1 MTVEQ
6 IILLTLM
13 LAIPIVT
20 MMYGVYLAIYATW
33 KNKRFAKKHSDFLEF
48 QAEVFEK
55 AKAVAE
61 MNKEIEK
68 QKKAID
74 EIIAEMPYLTEE
86 AQLEVEEKLAVL
98 RANLEEYRKEIVR
111 PAMEEKIM
119 LNDRLKAWEKQLIE
133 DKELIYF

>member
-6 IILLTLM
+6 IILLIIM
-13 LAIPIVT
+13 LAIPVAT
-20 MMYGVYLAIYATW
+20 MVYGVYLAIYATW
-33 KNKRFAKKHSDFLEF
+33 KNKRFAKKHPDFLEF

-55 AKAVAE
+55 AKQVAE
-61 MNKEIEK
+61 MNEEIKK

>member
-6 IILLTLM
+6 IILLTIM
-13 LAIPIVT
+13 LGLPGVIII
-20 MMYGVYLAIYATW
+20 YGIGLAIYCNY
-33 KNKRFAKKHSDFLEF
+33 KNKRFAKRHPDFLEF

-55 AKAVAE
+55 TKEVAE
-61 MNKEIEK
+61 MNREIEK

-74 EIIAEMPYLTEE
+74 EIIAEMPYLTAE
-86 AQLEVEEKLAVL
+86 AQLEVEERLAVL

-111 PAMEEKIM
+111 PAVEEKIM
-119 LNDRLKAWEKQLIE
+119 LNDRLKAWEKKLIK